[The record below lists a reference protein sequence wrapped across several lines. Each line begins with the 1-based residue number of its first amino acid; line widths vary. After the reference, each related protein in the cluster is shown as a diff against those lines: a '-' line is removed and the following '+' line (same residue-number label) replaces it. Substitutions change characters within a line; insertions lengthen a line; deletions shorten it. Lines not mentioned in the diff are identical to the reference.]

1 MKNKAWVLLGINW
14 QSLYELLCNYRYKRL
29 PWDWRDSRL
38 DYGPSLQKDNHVL
51 SLVIPVPER
60 VFGMQCYC
68 LMIINYV
75 KIKTYFG
82 NRLSIIWQHTET
94 SGCDDDWNLRSELP
108 NCQSFVLYTF
118 PQVLSVHLITKC
130 NFLFGFYT
138 DCHN

>member
-1 MKNKAWVLLGINW
+1 M
-14 QSLYELLCNYRYKRL
+14 YELLCNYRYKRL

-75 KIKTYFG
+75 KFKTFWKHTVNYMAAYRDKWLRR
-82 NRLSIIWQHTET
+82 RLKFTE
-94 SGCDDDWNLRSELP
+94 RASELSVICTVYVSP
-108 NCQSFVLYTF
+108 GPQFSSYNQMQFPLRFLHWLPQLTTLFPTPASFH
-118 PQVLSVHLITKC
+118 Q
-130 NFLFGFYT
+130 
-138 DCHN
+138 